1 MNELVIK
8 RDLYLNKLIRKKNN
22 GSIKIITGLRRS
34 GKSYLLNNLYYD
46 YLLSEGVK
54 QEQIIKLALDDDRN
68 REYRNP
74 DKLSAFLYSKIANE
88 TDNFY
93 FLLDEVQ
100 FAISDKEIKSNEP
113 IRLYG
118 ILNGLLRLKNVDVY
132 ITGSNSKFLSSDIA
146 TEFRGRG
153 DVVHVNPLS
162 FAEFYSAYKHGDK
175 YDAWDEYSTY
185 GGMPMLLTMETDE
198 EKAEY
203 LNNLFKNTYIKDIIE
218 KNRLRGDVAIDTL
231 IDVLASSI
239 GSLNNPTKI
248 AKTFVSNG
256 MNVSDKTVST
266 YIEYLLD
273 SFLIRKTARY
283 DIKGRKYINSPF
295 KYYFSDIGLR
305 NARINFRQQEQT
317 HIMENIIYNE
327 LVMRGFN
334 VDVGII
340 EHVVRTENDKRETKH
355 LEVDFVCNKGNQ
367 RYYIQS
373 AFSIPSVEKMVQEQ
387 ASLDRIDDSF
397 KKIIITQDRTKL
409 WRNEKGYVIMNV
421 LDFLLKENSLEL

>member
-100 FAISDKEIKSNEP
+100 FAISDKEIKSKEP

-373 AFSIPSVEKMVQEQ
+373 AFSIPSAEKMAQEQ

>member
-1 MNELVIK
+1 MEELIIK

-34 GKSYLLNNLYYD
+34 GKSYLLNNLYYE

-54 QEQIIKLALDDDRN
+54 KEQIIKLALDDDRN
-68 REYRNP
+68 RDYRNP
-74 DKLSAFLYSKIANE
+74 DNLSEFLYSKITNE

-100 FAISDKEIKSNEP
+100 FAISDEEIKSKEP

-132 ITGSNSKFLSSDIA
+132 VTGSNSKFLSSDIA

-153 DVVHVNPLS
+153 DVIHVNPLS
-162 FAEFYSAYKHGDK
+162 FAEFCSAYKNGDK

-185 GGMPMLLTMETDE
+185 GGMPMLLGLETDE

-218 KNRLRGDVAIDTL
+218 RNNLRGDVTIDTL
-231 IDVLASSI
+231 VDVLASAI

-248 AKTFVSNG
+248 AKTFASNG
-256 MNVSDKTVST
+256 IKTADKTIST
-266 YIEYLLD
+266 YVDYLLD
-273 SFLIRKTARY
+273 AFLIRKATRY

-295 KYYFSDIGLR
+295 KYYFSDVGLR
-305 NARINFRQQEQT
+305 NARLNFRQQEQT

-340 EHVVRTENDKRETKH
+340 EHVVRDEDGKRTTKH
-355 LEVDFVCNKGNQ
+355 LEVDFVCNKGSQ

-373 AFSIPSVEKMVQEQ
+373 AFSIPNAEKMAQEQ

>member
-1 MNELVIK
+1 MKEVVIK
-8 RDLYLNKLIRKKNN
+8 RDLYLNKLIRKRNN

-34 GKSYLLNNLYYD
+34 GKSYLLNNLYYE
-46 YLLSEGVK
+46 YLLSDSVK
-54 QEQIIKLALDDDRN
+54 KEHIIKLALDDDRN

-74 DKLSAFLYSKIANE
+74 DKLSEFLYSKITNE
-88 TDNFY
+88 TDTFY

-100 FAISDKEIKSNEP
+100 FAISEEEIKSNEP

-118 ILNGLLRLKNVDVY
+118 ILNGLMRLKNVDVY
-132 ITGSNSKFLSSDIA
+132 ITGSNSKFLSLDIA

-162 FAEFYSAYKHGDK
+162 FAEFYSAYGGDK

-185 GGMPMLLTMETDE
+185 GGMPMLLSMETDE
-198 EKAEY
+198 EKIEY
-203 LNNLFKNTYIKDIIE
+203 LNMLFTNTYIKDIIE
-218 KNRLRGDVAIDTL
+218 RNKLRGDVAIDTL
-231 IDVLASSI
+231 IDVLASSV

-256 MNVSDKTVST
+256 IKVTDKTVST
-266 YIEYLLD
+266 YIDYLLD
-273 SFLIRKTARY
+273 AFLIRKSSRY

-305 NARINFRQQEQT
+305 NARINFRQQEQP
-317 HIMENIIYNE
+317 HIIENVIYNE

-340 EHVVRTENDKRETKH
+340 EHVVRDDTGKRQTKH

-373 AFSIPSVEKMVQEQ
+373 AFSIPDQNKMEQEQ

-397 KKIIITQDRTKL
+397 KKIIITGDRTKL
-409 WRNEKGYVIMNV
+409 WRNEKGYVIINI
-421 LDFLLKENSLEL
+421 LDFLLKDNSLDL

>member
-1 MNELVIK
+1 MEELIIK

-22 GSIKIITGLRRS
+22 GGIKIITGLRRS
-34 GKSYLLNNLYYD
+34 GKSYLLNNLYYE

-54 QEQIIKLALDDDRN
+54 KEQIIKLALDDDRN
-68 REYRNP
+68 RDYRNP
-74 DKLSAFLYSKIANE
+74 DNLSEFLYSKITNE

-100 FAISDKEIKSNEP
+100 FAISDEEIKSKEP

-132 ITGSNSKFLSSDIA
+132 VTGSNSKFLSSDIA

-153 DVVHVNPLS
+153 DVIHVNPLS
-162 FAEFYSAYKHGDK
+162 FAEFCSSYKNGDK

-185 GGMPMLLTMETDE
+185 GGMPMLLGLETDE

-218 KNRLRGDVAIDTL
+218 RNNLRGNVTIDTL
-231 IDVLASSI
+231 VDVLASSI

-248 AKTFVSNG
+248 AKTFASNG
-256 MNVSDKTVST
+256 IKTADKTIST
-266 YIEYLLD
+266 YVDYLLD
-273 SFLIRKTARY
+273 AFLIRKATRY

-295 KYYFSDIGLR
+295 KYYFSDVGLR
-305 NARINFRQQEQT
+305 NARLNFRQQEQT

-327 LVMRGFN
+327 LVVRGFN

-340 EHVVRTENDKRETKH
+340 EHVVRDEDGKRTTKH
-355 LEVDFVCNKGNQ
+355 LEVDFVCNKGSQ

-373 AFSIPSVEKMVQEQ
+373 AFSIPNAEKMAQEQ

-409 WRNEKGYVIMNV
+409 WRNERGYVIMNV

>member
-1 MNELVIK
+1 MEAIIIK

-46 YLLSEGVK
+46 YLLNEGIK
-54 QEQIIKLALDDDRN
+54 KEQIIKLALDDDRN

-74 DKLSAFLYSKIANE
+74 DKLSEYLYSKITNE
-88 TDNFY
+88 TDKFY

-100 FAISDKEIKSNEP
+100 FAISDEEIKSNEP

-153 DVVHVNPLS
+153 DVIHVNPLS
-162 FAEFYSAYKHGDK
+162 FAEFYSAYKGGDK

-185 GGMPMLLTMETDE
+185 GGMPMLLSLETDE
-198 EKAEY
+198 EKSEY

-218 KNRLRGDVAIDTL
+218 RNNLRGDVTIDTL
-231 IDVLASSI
+231 VDVLASSI

-248 AKTFVSNG
+248 AKTFASNG
-256 MNVSDKTVST
+256 IKAVDKTIST
-266 YIEYLLD
+266 YVDYLLD
-273 SFLIRKTARY
+273 AFLIRKATRY

-305 NARINFRQQEQT
+305 NARLNFRQQEQT

-334 VDVGII
+334 VDVGVI
-340 EHVVRTENDKRETKH
+340 EHVVRDEEGKRTTKH
-355 LEVDFVCNKGNQ
+355 LEVDFVCNQGNH

-373 AFSIPSVEKMVQEQ
+373 AFSIPDTEKLKQEQ

-409 WRNEKGYVIMNV
+409 WRNEKGYIIMNI
-421 LDFLLKENSLEL
+421 LDFLLKENSLEF

>member
-1 MNELVIK
+1 MEELIIK

-54 QEQIIKLALDDDRN
+54 KEQIIKLALDDDRN

-74 DKLSAFLYSKIANE
+74 DNLSKFLYSKITSE
-88 TDNFY
+88 TEKFY

-100 FAISDKEIKSNEP
+100 FAISDEEIKSKEP

-118 ILNGLLRLKNVDVY
+118 ILNGLLILKNVDVY
-132 ITGSNSKFLSSDIA
+132 VTGSNSKFLSSDIA

-153 DVVHVNPLS
+153 DIIHVNPLS
-162 FAEFYSAYKHGDK
+162 FAEFYSAYKNGDK

-185 GGMPMLLTMETDE
+185 GGMPMLLGLETDE

-203 LNNLFKNTYIKDIIE
+203 LNNLFKNTYIRDIIE
-218 KNRLRGDVAIDTL
+218 RNNLRGDVTIDAL
-231 IDVLASSI
+231 VDVLASSV

-248 AKTFVSNG
+248 AKTFASNG
-256 MNVSDKTVST
+256 IKTVDKTIST
-266 YIEYLLD
+266 YVDYLLD
-273 SFLIRKTARY
+273 AFLIRKATRY

-295 KYYFSDIGLR
+295 KYYFSDVGLH
-305 NARINFRQQEQT
+305 NARLNFRQQEQT

-327 LVMRGFN
+327 LVMRGYN

-340 EHVVRTENDKRETKH
+340 EHVVRDEEGKRTTKH

-373 AFSIPSVEKMVQEQ
+373 AFSIPNTEKMEQEQ
-387 ASLDRIDDSF
+387 ASLDRIGDSF

>member
-68 REYRNP
+68 REYRDP

-100 FAISDKEIKSNEP
+100 FAISDKEIKSKEP

-239 GSLNNPTKI
+239 GSLNNSTKI

-373 AFSIPSVEKMVQEQ
+373 AFSIPSAEKMAQEQ

>member
-46 YLLSEGVK
+46 YLLGEGVK

-100 FAISDKEIKSNEP
+100 FAISDKEIKSKEP

-218 KNRLRGDVAIDTL
+218 KNHLRGDVAIDTL

-373 AFSIPSVEKMVQEQ
+373 AFSIPSAEKMAQEQ

>member
-1 MNELVIK
+1 MEAIIIK

-46 YLLSEGVK
+46 YLLNEGIK
-54 QEQIIKLALDDDRN
+54 KEQIVKLALDDDRN

-74 DKLSAFLYSKIANE
+74 DKLSEYLYSKITNE
-88 TDNFY
+88 TDKFY

-100 FAISDKEIKSNEP
+100 FAISDEEIKSNEP

-153 DVVHVNPLS
+153 DVIHVNPLS
-162 FAEFYSAYKHGDK
+162 FAEFYSAYKGGDK

-185 GGMPMLLTMETDE
+185 GGMPMLLSLETDE
-198 EKAEY
+198 EKSEY

-218 KNRLRGDVAIDTL
+218 RNNLRGDVTIDTL
-231 IDVLASSI
+231 VDVLASSI

-248 AKTFVSNG
+248 AKTFASNG
-256 MNVSDKTVST
+256 IKAVDKTIST
-266 YIEYLLD
+266 YVDYLLD
-273 SFLIRKTARY
+273 AFLIRKATRY

-305 NARINFRQQEQT
+305 NARLNFRQQEQT

-334 VDVGII
+334 VDVGVI
-340 EHVVRTENDKRETKH
+340 EHVVRDEEGKRTTKH
-355 LEVDFVCNKGNQ
+355 LEVDFVCNQGNH

-373 AFSIPSVEKMVQEQ
+373 AFSIPDAEKLKQEQ

-409 WRNEKGYVIMNV
+409 WRNEKGYIIMNI
-421 LDFLLKENSLEL
+421 LDFLLKENSLEF

>member
-1 MNELVIK
+1 MKEVVIK
-8 RDLYLNKLIRKKNN
+8 RDLYLKKLIRKRNN

-34 GKSYLLNNLYYD
+34 GKSYLLNNLYYE
-46 YLLSEGVK
+46 YLLNDGEK
-54 QEQIIKLALDDDRN
+54 KEQIIKLALDDDRN

-74 DKLSAFLYSKIANE
+74 DKLSAFIYSKITNE

-100 FAISDKEIKSNEP
+100 FAITEEEIKSNEP

-118 ILNGLLRLKNVDVY
+118 ILNGLMRLKNVDVY

-153 DVVHVNPLS
+153 DVVHVTPLS
-162 FAEFYSAYKHGDK
+162 FAEFYSAYGGDK

-185 GGMPMLLTMETDE
+185 GGMPMLLKAETDE
-198 EKAEY
+198 EKTEY
-203 LNNLFKNTYIKDIIE
+203 LNTLFTNTYIKDIIE
-218 KNRLRGDVAIDTL
+218 RNHLRGDVAIDTL
-231 IDVLASSI
+231 IDVLASSV

-248 AKTFVSNG
+248 AKTFASNG
-256 MNVSDKTVST
+256 IKVTDKTIST
-266 YIEYLLD
+266 YIDYLSD
-273 SFLIRKTARY
+273 AFIIRKSSRY
-283 DIKGRKYINSPF
+283 DIKGRKYINSPY

-305 NARINFRQQEQT
+305 NARINFRQQEQP

-340 EHVVRTENDKRETKH
+340 EHVVRDETGKRQTKH
-355 LEVDFVCNKGNQ
+355 LEVDFVCNKGSR
-367 RYYIQS
+367 RYYVQS
-373 AFSIPSVEKMVQEQ
+373 AFSIPDRNKTEQEQ

-397 KKIIITQDRTKL
+397 KKIIITGDRTKL
-409 WRNEKGYVIMNV
+409 WRNEKGYVVMNI
-421 LDFLLKENSLEL
+421 LDFLLKDNSLEL

>member
-1 MNELVIK
+1 MEAIIIK

-46 YLLSEGVK
+46 YLLNEGIK
-54 QEQIIKLALDDDRN
+54 KEQIIKLALDDDRN

-74 DKLSAFLYSKIANE
+74 DKLSEYLYSKITNE
-88 TDNFY
+88 TDKFY

-100 FAISDKEIKSNEP
+100 FAISDEEIKSNEP

-153 DVVHVNPLS
+153 DVIHVNPLS
-162 FAEFYSAYKHGDK
+162 FAEFYSAYKGGDK

-185 GGMPMLLTMETDE
+185 GGMPMLLSLETDE
-198 EKAEY
+198 EKSEY

-218 KNRLRGDVAIDTL
+218 RNNLRGDVTIDTL
-231 IDVLASSI
+231 VDVLASSI

-248 AKTFVSNG
+248 AKTFASNG
-256 MNVSDKTVST
+256 IKAVDKTIST
-266 YIEYLLD
+266 YVDYLLD
-273 SFLIRKTARY
+273 AFLIRKATRY

-305 NARINFRQQEQT
+305 NARLNFRQQEQT

-334 VDVGII
+334 VDVGVI
-340 EHVVRTENDKRETKH
+340 EHVVRDEEGKRTTKH
-355 LEVDFVCNKGNQ
+355 LEVDFVCNQGNH

-373 AFSIPSVEKMVQEQ
+373 AFSIPDAEKLKQEQ

-409 WRNEKGYVIMNV
+409 WRNEKGYIIMNI
-421 LDFLLKENSLEL
+421 LDFLLKENSLEF

>member
-68 REYRNP
+68 REYRDP

-100 FAISDKEIKSNEP
+100 FAISDKEIKSKEP

-248 AKTFVSNG
+248 AKTFVANG

-373 AFSIPSVEKMVQEQ
+373 AFSIPNAEKMAQEQ

-397 KKIIITQDRTKL
+397 KKIIIKQDRTKL

>member
-1 MNELVIK
+1 MKEVVIK
-8 RDLYLNKLIRKKNN
+8 RDLYLKKLIRKRNN

-34 GKSYLLNNLYYD
+34 GKSYLLNNLYYE
-46 YLLSEGVK
+46 YLLNDGVK
-54 QEQIIKLALDDDRN
+54 KEQIIKLALDDDRN

-74 DKLSAFLYSKIANE
+74 DKLSAFIYSKITNE

-100 FAISDKEIKSNEP
+100 FAITEEEIKSNEP

-118 ILNGLLRLKNVDVY
+118 ILNGLMRLKNVDVY

-162 FAEFYSAYKHGDK
+162 FAEFYYAYGGDK

-185 GGMPMLLTMETDE
+185 GGMPMLLKAETDE
-198 EKAEY
+198 EKTEY
-203 LNNLFKNTYIKDIIE
+203 LNTLFTNTYIKDIIE
-218 KNRLRGDVAIDTL
+218 LNHLRGDVAIDTL
-231 IDVLASSI
+231 IDVLASSV

-248 AKTFVSNG
+248 AKTFASNG
-256 MNVSDKTVST
+256 IKVTDKTIST
-266 YIEYLLD
+266 YIDYLSD
-273 SFLIRKTARY
+273 AFIIRKSSRY

-305 NARINFRQQEQT
+305 NARINFRQQEQP

-340 EHVVRTENDKRETKH
+340 EHVVRDETGKRQTKH
-355 LEVDFVCNKGNQ
+355 LEVDFVCNKGSR
-367 RYYIQS
+367 RYYVQS
-373 AFSIPSVEKMVQEQ
+373 AFSIPDRNKMQQEL

-397 KKIIITQDRTKL
+397 KKIIITGDRTKL
-409 WRNEKGYVIMNV
+409 WRNEKGYVVMNI
-421 LDFLLKENSLEL
+421 LDFLLKDNSLEL